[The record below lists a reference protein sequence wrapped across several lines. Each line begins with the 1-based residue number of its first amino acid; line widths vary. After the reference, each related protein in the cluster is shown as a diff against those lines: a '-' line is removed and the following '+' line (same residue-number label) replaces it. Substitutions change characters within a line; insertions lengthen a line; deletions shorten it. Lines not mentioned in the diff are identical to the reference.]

1 MGQWRARFHLLRE
14 ICSNYKYA
22 RTHVMDQ
29 FFACASSND
38 SYGISRTDKQIGQI
52 SIVIQNTTDFMA
64 FTFIWLL
71 YGVYKSRGRSHGR
84 EEKYEDITICDTQKK
99 EEFDKLVE
107 EIRLHLERR
116 TRGPRADV
124 CTRISTLR
132 LICEDNEQRQGMIL
146 NDEGRLCLIDERNPN
161 DKRKNTGDGE
171 TEDDDEIAKK
181 SSLNAKAS
189 VYFSHSCVFT
199 QLSLP
204 ILPQGDEFE
213 PPDKQTNAQTVPF
226 DVGTNEM
233 ESEQP
238 INGMQT
244 PPHDTSWLSQKKK
257 KKRKNKGKPKH
268 KHEKI
273 THSFGG
279 PNNQLPSVFSLSCQI
294 REESKDVYQML
305 RDETK
310 RSKIINKCPWQHIPV
325 FKRDNMRHNS
335 WLTLTMEINL
345 FRRTVIESISGSEF
359 NLIPMLLYDDGKTCS
374 IHNVCLVTINKAPRV
389 DLGISF
395 KRNGRGGVHVKGIL
409 VDGYSMRKQHQLIDP
424 SHDCHCFDGFTSDI
438 QDFRITCHGA
448 YDPDNA
454 RLMQENA
461 RLIQERD
468 QLVEFLKKCCSE
480 PDFDDVHILR
490 YS

>member
-29 FFACASSND
+29 FFASSND

-107 EIRLHLERR
+107 EIRLHLE
-116 TRGPRADV
+116 
-124 CTRISTLR
+124 
-132 LICEDNEQRQGMIL
+132 DNAQRQGMIL

-204 ILPQGDEFE
+204 ILPQGDELE
-213 PPDKQTNAQTVPF
+213 PPDEQTNTQTVPF

-279 PNNQLPSVFSLSCQI
+279 PNNQLPSV
-294 REESKDVYQML
+294 
-305 RDETK
+305 
-310 RSKIINKCPWQHIPV
+310 
-325 FKRDNMRHNS
+325 
-335 WLTLTMEINL
+335 
-345 FRRTVIESISGSEF
+345 
-359 NLIPMLLYDDGKTCS
+359 
-374 IHNVCLVTINKAPRV
+374 
-389 DLGISF
+389 
-395 KRNGRGGVHVKGIL
+395 
-409 VDGYSMRKQHQLIDP
+409 
-424 SHDCHCFDGFTSDI
+424 
-438 QDFRITCHGA
+438 
-448 YDPDNA
+448 
-454 RLMQENA
+454 
-461 RLIQERD
+461 
-468 QLVEFLKKCCSE
+468 
-480 PDFDDVHILR
+480 
-490 YS
+490 